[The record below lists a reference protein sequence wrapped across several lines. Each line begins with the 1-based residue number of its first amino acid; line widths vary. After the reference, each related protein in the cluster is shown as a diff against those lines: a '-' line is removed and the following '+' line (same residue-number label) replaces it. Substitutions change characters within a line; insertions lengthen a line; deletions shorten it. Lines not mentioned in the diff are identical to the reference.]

1 MSKIRLTK
9 SELKSQRD
17 DLKQFT
23 RFLPTLQLKKQQ
35 LQLEM
40 RLCRAEVE
48 RVEGEESA
56 AKKRVETWIALFAD
70 PSMISAISAATAVD
84 NVDKKTKNIAGVDVP
99 VFESITFAEAEIDL
113 FATDSW
119 VDDAIDVAR
128 ELAELRIRKEI
139 IEEQYRLIHE
149 ELRVTT
155 QRVNLF
161 EKVKIPECK
170 DNIRK
175 IQIYLGDQQTA
186 AVGRSKIAKRKME
199 EAAEA
204 EKEKEKE
211 NAA

>member
-1 MSKIRLTK
+1 MPKIKLTK
-9 SELKSQRD
+9 SELKKQRD

-40 RLCRAEVE
+40 RQCRAEVE
-48 RVEGEESA
+48 RVEAEEA
-56 AKKRVETWIALFAD
+56 EAKNSVAPWIGLFAD
-70 PSMISAISAATAVD
+70 PSMISVVSEAASVEDVAR
-84 NVDKKTKNIAGVDVP
+84 KTKNIAGVDVP
-99 VFESITFAEAEIDL
+99 VFESITFAKVEIDL
-113 FATDSW
+113 FSTDTW
-119 VDDAIDVAR
+119 VDDAIDAAR
-128 ELAELRIRKEI
+128 KLAEMRVRKEI

-149 ELRVTT
+149 ELRTTT

-170 DNIRK
+170 ENIRQ

-186 AVGRSKIAKRKME
+186 AVGRSKMAKRKME

-204 EKEKEKE
+204 EKEKE